1 MQRGVKIKFNSTVVS
16 IGQIRPA
23 VHLLKDGSEMEA
35 DLIIG
40 AGGQLREDEVFRFNA
55 LSR

>member
-16 IGQIRPA
+16 MGQIRPE
-23 VHLLKDGSEMEA
+23 VHLLKDGSEIEA

-40 AGGQLREDEVFRFNA
+40 ADGQFREDEVFQWNA